1 MSKVRNF
8 FWWCSGANIDELRKY
23 PTDYNTYFSIGAAV
37 FLTALLAFFSGGYW
51 FYIVFDSVYVSIAFA
66 LIYAMLIFNIDR
78 FVVLNMSKSGRGLSM
93 LLNAL
98 PRILLAVVISL
109 FIANP
114 LELRYFE
121 TEIKNKIEDN
131 LELYRQAYI
140 DSSSFVLQQ
149 EKAKTEIA
157 NNPIANLYFRKQT
170 QLQDLKLRFID
181 ETQGIEG
188 KSSGKM
194 GVGPIAK
201 AIENEMLLLQKDID
215 SLALKYEPLRLRY
228 DTVINASQ
236 KEQISKLNEEL
247 NRRRASIGLLDR
259 NMALQQICENP
270 SARFIHW
277 LIILVILTFETAPIL
292 AKLFSRKGPYD
303 HRIDEILET
312 AKISAEQKLSNLES
326 EHVNNLFQQNDHN
339 ARLRMEAYG
348 HIKESFEKHSGMT
361 KEKNDHMAED
371 QSAQMAQKKYKWLRK
386 KF

>member
-1 MSKVRNF
+1 MVTKQSTAPIFGGEKLTSIKKLYKKKKYLAKFFVGAMFGEKVDLKMSWKKVRNF

-149 EKAKTEIA
+149 
-157 NNPIANLYFRKQT
+157 Q
-170 QLQDLKLRFID
+170 
-181 ETQGIEG
+181 
-188 KSSGKM
+188 
-194 GVGPIAK
+194 IAK
-201 AIENEMLLLQKDID
+201 A
-215 SLALKYEPLRLRY
+215 
-228 DTVINASQ
+228 
-236 KEQISKLNEEL
+236 
-247 NRRRASIGLLDR
+247 
-259 NMALQQICENP
+259 
-270 SARFIHW
+270 
-277 LIILVILTFETAPIL
+277 
-292 AKLFSRKGPYD
+292 
-303 HRIDEILET
+303 
-312 AKISAEQKLSNLES
+312 
-326 EHVNNLFQQNDHN
+326 
-339 ARLRMEAYG
+339 
-348 HIKESFEKHSGMT
+348 
-361 KEKNDHMAED
+361 
-371 QSAQMAQKKYKWLRK
+371 
-386 KF
+386 